1 MDYINTSGRVNNSE
15 HFDEYIGEKNFN
27 GIDIDLCEE
36 GIKEL
41 QTRKL
46 GVLITISILT
56 LLSNMAILLAIISRP
71 GKVRF
76 EGGHVVAKLSQ
87 VPALLDRAKFS
98 LILGVH
104 QICGFSS
111 FRSSQRTGWVMFQI
125 FNMCMLSTKSSGST
139 R

>member
-1 MDYINTSGRVNNSE
+1 MEYSNNSYRLDNIE
-15 HFDEYIGEKNFN
+15 HFNEDIGENNFT
-27 GIDIDLCEE
+27 GICEE
-36 GIKEL
+36 DIQEL

-76 EGGHVVAKLSQ
+76 EGGHVVGKLSQ

-104 QICGFSS
+104 QICGCRS

-125 FNMCMLSTKSSGST
+125 FNMCMLSTKSS
-139 R
+139 